1 MLDIWNH
8 PVGFIYRYTYQM
20 ADSLLSSME
29 YDMNACEYQPLWKI
43 MCQTE
48 TLSHTSTDKVNV
60 TFLFLS
66 RFLLRSLQVDGHFL
80 IWLLTGWRPCWQPLR
95 NHVWKLLLA
104 KIKFK
109 RDHFNKANSWSDT
122 LLNRGHMHVN
132 HHIIYSHR
140 LHPKNTVCNLF
151 CLVCR
156 QWIFPYSSGLRH
168 WHWGNHRILPLPVK

>member
-1 MLDIWNH
+1 MKSSCGLHLSIYISDGRFALVLNGIWYECMWIPTFVKNYV
-8 PVGFIYRYTYQM
+8 PDW
-20 ADSLLSSME
+20 DS
-29 YDMNACEYQPLWKI
+29 
-43 MCQTE
+43 
-48 TLSHTSTDKVNV
+48 STDKVNV

-156 QWIFPYSSGLRH
+156 QWIFPYPSGLRH